1 MLDVGFLKRKIY
13 SLCMSLGSICVRHLG
28 SDPLV
33 LCFIQC
39 VLLSL
44 CLGPKTGRCRLVAGG
59 VGGNDLPHW
68 GHEAHTH
75 KEEELFFYRVKLSCL
90 TPNTHPVY
98 PPPVPPPFLPSSLI
112 M

>member
-1 MLDVGFLKRKIY
+1 
-13 SLCMSLGSICVRHLG
+13 MSLGSICVRHLG

-98 PPPVPPPFLPSSLI
+98 PPPHSVGVGVGGTIVVIVAWQFLVWVSG
-112 M
+112 